1 MVKHYT
7 QYEAVK
13 RYPVIR
19 GYLDHFRRVSKDN
32 DIPGFLSFFF
42 IQGQLAAPYVR
53 IPMDNIHLDPRI
65 HVFWIQGSRSGKSVS
80 WGVINKLMKELD
92 LETDVYTEGTDAG
105 LIGSWERVEGT
116 ERGESEMVLRPGLLA
131 GQKALNFDEGSLLLK
146 PGKFSQNTVL
156 YLQTACN
163 SIGSEENIMRKHNV
177 GDPIEIESMV
187 SLWITTYPPDGVK
200 EYVLHKGIFQ
210 RVLLFWRTWGMDLRQ
225 NISEERAVL
234 PWGKIGA
241 VTMDYDKIAQHF
253 KDLRVALI
261 SRILSLSDISMTEWN
276 AMDRPEQEDIVQAC
290 ARTLFTKDETFN
302 ATMLSCV
309 DDYYTLVRG
318 MDPKLAEVV
327 ASFIPGILNY
337 TIILATHLAMV
348 ERVWEVTGD
357 HVIMAE
363 EILFDLFQN
372 LILWLEEE
380 VEVGAKASERRA
392 KEAAW
397 KEAFKKVEKF
407 DLGDRRGT
415 GWARK
420 SQVLELYGKA
430 RNLSSNSCFTHFKRA
445 EHLFQ
450 SSREGPSIYCR
461 LREEYEK

>member
-1 MVKHYT
+1 M
-7 QYEAVK
+7 
-13 RYPVIR
+13 P
-19 GYLDHFRRVSKDN
+19 
-32 DIPGFLSFFF
+32 
-42 IQGQLAAPYVR
+42 
-53 IPMDNIHLDPRI
+53 
-65 HVFWIQGSRSGKSVS
+65 
-80 WGVINKLMKELD
+80 
-92 LETDVYTEGTDAG
+92 TDAYTEGTDAG
-105 LIGSWERVEGT
+105 LIGSWDSVADGN
-116 ERGESEMVLRPGLLA
+116 GGFDNVLRPGLLA

-163 SIGSEENIMRKHNV
+163 AIGSEENIMRKHNA

-187 SLWITTYPPDGVK
+187 SLWITTYPPQGVK

-210 RVLLFWRTWGMDLRQ
+210 RVLLYWRNWGMDLRQ
-225 NISEERAVL
+225 NISEERATL
-234 PWGKIGA
+234 PWGDIGA
-241 VTMDYDKIAQHF
+241 VTMDYDKIAEHF
-253 KDLRVALI
+253 KGLRTSIVARL
-261 SRILSLSDISMTEWN
+261 LSLSGLSMTEWE
-276 AMDRPEQEDIVQAC
+276 AMDRPEQEDIVQSC
-290 ARTLFTKDETFN
+290 ARSLFTKDETFD
-302 ATMLSCV
+302 AAMLSCV
-309 DDYYTLVRG
+309 DDYYALVRG

-337 TIILATHLAMV
+337 TIIIATHLAMV

-392 KEAAW
+392 KESAW

-420 SQVLELYGKA
+420 SQVLELYGKV

-450 SSREGPSIYCR
+450 TSREGASIYCR

>member
-7 QYEAVK
+7 QYAAVK

-19 GYLDHFRRVSKDN
+19 GYLDHFRRVSKNN

-42 IQGQLAAPYVR
+42 VQGQLAAPFVR

-80 WGVINKLMKELD
+80 WGVIKKLMKALD
-92 LETDVYTEGTDAG
+92 MDTDVYTEGTDAV
-105 LIGSWERVEGT
+105 LIGSWERVDDGDGGQT
-116 ERGESEMVLRPGLLA
+116 EVLRPGLLG

-163 SIGSEENIMRKHNV
+163 AIGSDENIMRKHNV
-177 GDPIEIESMV
+177 GEPIEIESMV

-200 EYVLHKGIFQ
+200 EYVINKGIFQ

-225 NISEERAVL
+225 GISEERAVL
-234 PWGKIGA
+234 PWGEIGA
-241 VTMDYDKIAQHF
+241 VTMDYDEVTQHF
-253 KDLRVALI
+253 KDLRTALMA
-261 SRILSLSDISMTEWN
+261 RVLSLGDISMTEWED
-276 AMDRPEQEDIVQAC
+276 MGRMEQEDIVQGC
-290 ARTLFTKDETFN
+290 ARTLFSKDETFD
-302 ATMLSCV
+302 AAMLSAV
-309 DDYYTLVRG
+309 DDYYTLVKG
-318 MDPKLAEVV
+318 MDPKLSEVV

-348 ERVWEVTGD
+348 EKTWVVTGA

-397 KEAFKKVEKF
+397 KEAFKKAEKF
-407 DLGDRRGT
+407 DLDDRRGT
-415 GWARK
+415 GWVRK
-420 SQVLELYGKA
+420 SQMLEFYGKA
-430 RNLSSNSCFTHFKRA
+430 RNLSNNSCFTHFKRS
-445 EHLFQ
+445 EYLFKTTK
-450 SSREGPSIYCR
+450 EGASIYCR
-461 LREEYEK
+461 LREEYEQ